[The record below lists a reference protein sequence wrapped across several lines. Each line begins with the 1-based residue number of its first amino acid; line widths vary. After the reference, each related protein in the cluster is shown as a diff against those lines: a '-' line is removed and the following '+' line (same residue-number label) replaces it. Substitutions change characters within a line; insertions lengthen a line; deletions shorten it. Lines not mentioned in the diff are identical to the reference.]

1 MLRHWVEWTRSDVL
15 PFYFY
20 SVGCS
25 TALWNIMFL
34 GVTSIHAVTTK
45 FHIESEEIAPDNQ
58 QFFLLRSRLTLYNT
72 FKASRTQCISGG
84 CRCRGLNTFQLFFEH
99 AYMQDTM
106 SVARGAMTLLCV
118 TGGSWFSAWW
128 RDLCQGRMKSN
139 PGAPASPR
147 DSIVRRVFVAA
158 DKDDEHYITTS
169 LFSRMY
175 YRCDVQ
181 LAT

>member
-84 CRCRGLNTFQLFFEH
+84 CRCRGLNTFQFFSSTPTCRIQCQLH
-99 AYMQDTM
+99 
-106 SVARGAMTLLCV
+106 VAQWRYCAWPAGAGFQPDGV
-118 TGGSWFSAWW
+118 TCAKVGWN
-128 RDLCQGRMKSN
+128 LIQ
-139 PGAPASPR
+139 
-147 DSIVRRVFVAA
+147 VRRPHHV
-158 DKDDEHYITTS
+158 T
-169 LFSRMY
+169 
-175 YRCDVQ
+175 Q
-181 LAT
+181 